1 MVDALRLDHVSK
13 HFGALRAC
21 DGVSLAIP
29 AGQYHGLIGPN
40 GAGKS
45 TLIGL
50 ITGEIKADQGRI
62 LVNNTDVTHWSVAKR
77 ARHGLGRSFQITQ
90 LVLDMSALDNV
101 ALAVQAQS
109 GHSLRFFADAR
120 QEPGLRQPALQVLEE
135 VGLGARANV
144 LVQHLSHGERRQLEV
159 AVALALRPQLLV
171 LDEPMAG
178 MGPHE
183 SAGMVEVLARLRGRL
198 TLVLV
203 EHDMDVVFALA
214 DRISV
219 MVAGQILLSGDADEV
234 RADARVRAAYLGEGH
249 DAAW

>member
-1 MVDALRLDHVSK
+1 
-13 HFGALRAC
+13 
-21 DGVSLAIP
+21 VSLAIP
-29 AGQYHGLIGPN
+29 AGQCHGLIGPN

-144 LVQHLSHGERRQLEV
+144 LAQHLSHGERRQLEV